1 MAFRRSWRSS
11 ALTRLFGV
19 LLRTATA
26 VNLNSTTVTDGAGNN
41 ANLSLTGRTRRA
53 RSRHHNADGV
63 VGSGVTLSGDLDA
76 GNTTR

>member
-41 ANLSLTGRTRRA
+41 ANLSLTGPTQIGPA
-53 RSRHHNADGV
+53 DRHHNADGV
-63 VGSGVTLSGDLDA
+63 VGSGVTLE
-76 GNTTR
+76 RRP